1 MKRNKP
7 KFMIFKPAKSSM
19 QSGLLNTKKWC
30 LVTKDVENTFLSSK
44 FCWTGSSNSHKK
56 IPLFFDNKNSAIRF
70 AEHNN
75 YDYEIIEPKKRKVL
89 KKSYASNFTR
99 KD

>member
-70 AEHNN
+70 AELNN

>member
-1 MKRNKP
+1 MKRIKP

-44 FCWTGSSNSHKK
+44 FAGQAVQILIKK
-56 IPLFFDNKNSAIRF
+56 FHYSLTTRI
-70 AEHNN
+70 
-75 YDYEIIEPKKRKVL
+75 VL
-89 KKSYASNFTR
+89 
-99 KD
+99 

>member
-44 FCWTGSSNSHKK
+44 FCWTGCSNSHKK
-56 IPLFFDNKNSAIRF
+56 FDYSLTTRI
-70 AEHNN
+70 
-75 YDYEIIEPKKRKVL
+75 VL
-89 KKSYASNFTR
+89 
-99 KD
+99 